1 MIALVAARLVSLAL
15 FLVPIAVTGP
25 AFPALALVNSVAAY
39 LVFLASFLVAVVVTE
54 LVFLA
59 LTVINWSLNARAFLR
74 LTKQTI
80 EITSAINITAP
91 TLTPIAIFLVF
102 PVGSKITD
110 DKNSWNLSEMVQPG
124 EGPL

>member
-39 LVFLASFLVAVVVTE
+39 LVFLASFLVDVE

-59 LTVINWSLNARAFLR
+59 LTVVNWSLNEADNRDNECNQLASLR
-74 LTKQTI
+74 QHSRRLL
-80 EITSAINITAP
+80 SS
-91 TLTPIAIFLVF
+91 L
-102 PVGSKITD
+102 S
-110 DKNSWNLSEMVQPG
+110 SLSEVKSLMIKIHGIFQRWCSLGRGHCKV
-124 EGPL
+124 EG